1 MFVQEVTLLN
11 VLMDLHV
18 KTVHQDVELF
28 WSFQVDIRLFKIK

>member
-18 KTVHQDVELF
+18 KTVHQDAKLS
-28 WSFQVDIRLFKIK
+28 WNFQVDIRLF